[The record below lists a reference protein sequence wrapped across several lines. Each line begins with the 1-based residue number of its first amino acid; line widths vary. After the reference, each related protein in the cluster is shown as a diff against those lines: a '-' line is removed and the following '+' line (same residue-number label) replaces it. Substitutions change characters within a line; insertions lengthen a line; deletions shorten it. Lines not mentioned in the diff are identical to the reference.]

1 MNTNLKAGMSV
12 YHASTTKIIVFTIC
26 AAFLIGVLRK
36 TILSIADCDNAKNTA
51 KKVYDTY
58 ERNK

>member
-1 MNTNLKAGMSV
+1 MNNNLKAGMSI

-36 TILSIADCDNAKNTA
+36 TILSISDCDNARNAA